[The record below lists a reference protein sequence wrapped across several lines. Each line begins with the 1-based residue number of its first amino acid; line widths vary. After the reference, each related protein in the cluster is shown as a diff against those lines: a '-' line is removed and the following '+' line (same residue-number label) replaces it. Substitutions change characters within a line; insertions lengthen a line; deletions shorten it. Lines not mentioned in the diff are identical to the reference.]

1 MPAACLLVASLDP
14 DPDRLRSACGGRDSL
29 LKMTRVLI
37 TGMSGTGKSNA
48 LAELARRGHRVVD
61 ADLSAWSIE
70 VASPT
75 GSGAEQLWRQDAM
88 DALLAQHAT
97 GWLFVAGCASNQG
110 SFYDRFDAVVL
121 LSVPREVMLQRI
133 ATRSTNPFGKRAH
146 DQQRILEDLEA
157 VEPLLRATSTV
168 EIATTI
174 PVTEVV
180 DALES
185 IARRADDGTVG
196 RFTHP

>member
-1 MPAACLLVASLDP
+1 
-14 DPDRLRSACGGRDSL
+14 
-29 LKMTRVLI
+29 
-37 TGMSGTGKSNA
+37 
-48 LAELARRGHRVVD
+48 
-61 ADLSAWSIE
+61 
-70 VASPT
+70 
-75 GSGAEQLWRQDAM
+75 
-88 DALLAQHAT
+88 
-97 GWLFVAGCASNQG
+97 
-110 SFYDRFDAVVL
+110 VL

-146 DQQRILEDLEA
+146 EQQRILADLEA

-185 IARRADDGTVG
+185 IARRADDGTAG
-196 RFTHP
+196 HFIHP

>member
-1 MPAACLLVASLDP
+1 LL
-14 DPDRLRSACGGRDSL
+14 G
-29 LKMTRVLI
+29 MTRVLI
-37 TGMSGTGKSNA
+37 TGMSGTGKSTA
-48 LAELARRGHRVVD
+48 LAELARRRGHRVVD
-61 ADLSAWSIE
+61 ADLSTWGIE
-70 VASPT
+70 VTSPD

-88 DALLAQHAT
+88 NALLAQPAL

-146 DQQRILEDLEA
+146 EQQRILADLEA

-185 IARRADDGTVG
+185 IARRADDGTAG
-196 RFTHP
+196 HFIHP